1 MDIWIGNQV
10 DTLVNSLLRNSST
23 LQEHLQIATGAD
35 FEFLTTHFQNL
46 SKSHLSRI
54 VDDISSLTS
63 DTPYSFED
71 NGSNKTELVET
82 PDESL
87 NQYILV
93 IDGYSSIVI
102 ASVGIVANIFGI
114 CFVSI
119 GKRRGTLFNLL
130 LTALFTSD
138 SIFLSQEIL
147 RCIDLFFLSIPET
160 YLWTYHIIVN
170 TTIRCSMTSSIL
182 FLIAIAHARLVAI
195 TKPFQNSSR
204 GSSSNKSKLKFLGY
218 GVPII
223 ILSAIVASTVYLE
236 TGKEPFETENGETI
250 FMPVPSAI
258 RVSPIYS
265 VFCVGL
271 VNFGLLGVFPMSS
284 LIYCSYHLIRA
295 SKKNNDSILSAYPPI
310 VAIREKQRQNLT
322 KSLVFMIF
330 AFMALHSL
338 RVFNSFGEIVLSI
351 ISNENKKGLKYG
363 NDVPRLFYYT
373 TSISELLMITYA
385 SINVMIYLYPNL
397 SKAIK
402 THLPAKTPPSKV
414 CSRRRNAIVPGTPM
428 EISLEP
434 LNMGRRP
441 VTNRSID
448 YQHAISMDV
457 LNALPLGRQERLI

>member
-10 DTLVNSLLRNSST
+10 DNLVNSLLRNNST
-23 LQEHLQIATGAD
+23 PQGHLQISPGAD
-35 FEFLTTHFQNL
+35 FKFLAAHFQNL

-54 VDDISSLTS
+54 VNDISSLTS
-63 DTPYSFED
+63 NTPYSFEQ
-71 NGSNKTELVET
+71 NGYNATKLVEV
-82 PDESL
+82 PDETP
-87 NQYILV
+87 NDYVLV
-93 IDGYSSIVI
+93 VDGYSSIAI

-114 CFVSI
+114 YFVSI

-147 RCIDLFFLSIPET
+147 RCIDLFFLPVPET
-160 YLWTYHIIVN
+160 YLWTYHTIVN
-170 TTIRCSMTSSIL
+170 TAIRCSMTSSIL
-182 FLIAIAHARLVAI
+182 FLIAIAHARLIAI

-204 GSSSNKSKLKFLGY
+204 GSSSNKSKLKFLRY
-218 GVPII
+218 CLPII
-223 ILSAIVASTVYLE
+223 VLSTIVASTVYLE
-236 TGKEPFETENGETI
+236 TGKEPFNSENGETI
-250 FMPVPSAI
+250 FLPVPSEI
-258 RVSPIYS
+258 RLSPIYS
-265 VFCVGL
+265 IFCVGF
-271 VNFGLLGVFPMSS
+271 VNFGLLGLFPMSS
-284 LIYCSYHLIRA
+284 LLYCSYHLIRE

-310 VAIREKQRQNLT
+310 VAIRERQRQNLT
-322 KSLVFMIF
+322 KSLIFMIF

-338 RVFNSFGEIVLSI
+338 RIFNSFGDIVLSI

-402 THLPAKTPPSKV
+402 TYFPPNTPPPKA
-414 CSRRRNAIVPGTPM
+414 CARRRNAIVQGT
-428 EISLEP
+428 IIDNSSEP
-434 LNMGRRP
+434 LNVGRQP

-448 YQHAISMDV
+448 YQYAISMDV
-457 LNALPLGRQERLI
+457 LNTLPIGRQERLI

>member
-10 DTLVNSLLRNSST
+10 DTLVNSLLRNNT
-23 LQEHLQIATGAD
+23 TPQGRLQISPGAD
-35 FEFLTTHFQNL
+35 FKSLITHFQNL

-54 VDDISSLTS
+54 VDDFSSLTS
-63 DTPYSFED
+63 NTPYSFEQ
-71 NGSNKTELVET
+71 NGSNTTELVQV
-82 PDESL
+82 PDETL
-87 NQYILV
+87 NEYVLV
-93 IDGYSSIVI
+93 IDGYPSIAI
-102 ASVGIVANIFGI
+102 ASVGILVNIVGI

-147 RCIDLFFLSIPET
+147 RCIDVFFVPVPEI
-160 YLWTYHIIVN
+160 YLWTYHTMVN
-170 TTIRCSMTSSIL
+170 TAIRCSMTSSIL
-182 FLIAIAHARLVAI
+182 FLVAIAHARLVAI

-204 GSSSNKSKLKFLGY
+204 GSSSNKSKWKFLGY
-218 GVPII
+218 CIPII

-236 TGKEPFETENGETI
+236 TGKEPFETENDKTI
-250 FMPVPSAI
+250 FMPVPSKI
-258 RVSPIYS
+258 RLSPIYS
-265 VFCVGL
+265 VFCVGF
-271 VNFGLLGVFPMSS
+271 VNFGLLGVFPMVS
-284 LIYCSYHLIRA
+284 LTYCSYCLIRQ
-295 SKKNNDSILSAYPPI
+295 SKKNNESILSAYPPI
-310 VAIREKQRQNLT
+310 VAIRERQRQNLT
-322 KSLVFMIF
+322 KSLIFMIF

-338 RVFNSFGEIVLSI
+338 RIFNSFGEIILSM

-402 THLPAKTPPSKV
+402 KYLPATTPPKKA
-414 CSRRRNAIVPGTPM
+414 CSRRRNAIVQGTTI
-428 EISLEP
+428 ENSSEP
-434 LNMGRRP
+434 LNVGREP

-448 YQHAISMDV
+448 HVCAIHMDV
-457 LNALPLGRQERLI
+457 LNTLPIGRQERLI